1 MASQFPIRFGW
12 LSPCIGNRWSD
23 HRPIVVDQA
32 KTILPTV
39 NDHFD
44 SMWIAD
50 HFYGFDAKTDP
61 FVEAWTSLTWLA
73 AKFPDVMLCHH
84 VLGHGYRPPAL
95 TAKMA
100 ATLQVFSENRFMLGI
115 GAGWR
120 GDEYEAYGYDF
131 PKPAVRFAQLE
142 EVVAICRLMWTE
154 DMPSFEG
161 THYSITEA
169 AAPPLPE
176 VVPPVCIGANGEQI
190 GLPLV
195 GRIADM
201 WHNSSRDPEA
211 WLRKRDIVRASAEAA
226 GRDPGSIETGITI
239 ERPLPETDAESEAY
253 VELIGRRREA
263 GVDHFVMDFGNPSS
277 TDPILRFSEQVPTI
291 GIGVQDRLG
300 RGRQT
305 GKALAHVSDAASEP
319 DLRRGRNRD
328 HVARLRTNRAT
339 ASGSTSPTRRMLRPF
354 ARAISMQPGE
364 DGSGP
369 RCRAGSSM
377 TSTGRKLACVTASSS
392 GRKRGSRNQLKTW
405 LALRSYRRATCA
417 TEMPGTIAC
426 ATIRRFSSSGQCRR
440 TRRFRLLITAT

>member
-1 MASQFPIRFGW
+1 MKFGW
-12 LSPCIGNRWSD
+12 LSPVIGNRWSD
-23 HRPIVVDQA
+23 HQPIVMYQERH
-32 KTILPTV
+32 ILADVVP
-39 NDHFD
+39 HFD
-44 SMWIAD
+44 SVWIAD

-277 TDPILRFSEQVPTI
+277 TDPILRFSEQV
-291 GIGVQDRLG
+291 
-300 RGRQT
+300 
-305 GKALAHVSDAASEP
+305 
-319 DLRRGRNRD
+319 
-328 HVARLRTNRAT
+328 
-339 ASGSTSPTRRMLRPF
+339 
-354 ARAISMQPGE
+354 IS
-364 DGSGP
+364 
-369 RCRAGSSM
+369 
-377 TSTGRKLACVTASSS
+377 
-392 GRKRGSRNQLKTW
+392 
-405 LALRSYRRATCA
+405 ALR
-417 TEMPGTIAC
+417 
-426 ATIRRFSSSGQCRR
+426 
-440 TRRFRLLITAT
+440 